1 MEHAL
6 YLRNWTSVNCPLS
19 TSFLINHYPHKVVLE
34 TVLRVKNKSLKEF
47 KRARKV
53 IQFAISKDYAHPH
66 SLNEDLLLAV
76 WL

>member
-1 MEHAL
+1 MTKTD
-6 YLRNWTSVNCPLS
+6 R
-19 TSFLINHYPHKVVLE
+19 NHYPHKVVLE